1 MFPTEGQHA
10 DLLFFYCYC
19 LKRKKNI
26 ENDSGFKQRGMKQKK
41 TVLERRQ
48 LFFFLRDQR
57 WYTMMP
63 LSEVF
68 CIVAHSDGALCFFFV
83 LLLFFFA
90 LVSQPF
96 FIRKCSFFFRHTS
109 ESVIKRSKR
118 NGRQALA
125 FNSDWQAV

>member
-1 MFPTEGQHA
+1 MERRVFPTEGQHA

-19 LKRKKNI
+19 LKRKKII
-26 ENDSGFKQRGMKQKK
+26 ENDSGFKQRGMKQKR

-68 CIVAHSDGALCFFFV
+68 CIVAHSDGALCFF
-83 LLLFFFA
+83 LFFF
-90 LVSQPF
+90 
-96 FIRKCSFFFRHTS
+96 FFFSPWCHNLS
-109 ESVIKRSKR
+109 SFVSVLFFFVTHRR
-118 NGRQALA
+118 A
-125 FNSDWQAV
+125 